1 MTPRRLDPAAVAS
14 KLRAMR
20 RLLDELDRLGPV
32 DARRF
37 AREYATQLIVER
49 VVSQLVD
56 LAAGINAHVLA
67 VETGAVPADVRR
79 SFGAAAAAGL
89 ICEDLAVELAPSAG
103 LRNVLV
109 HAYLDL
115 DVARLVAAVPL
126 ATEQYGE
133 YVRQVA
139 RWLTDRA
146 ERPPGPALP

>member
-1 MTPRRLDPAAVAS
+1 MTPRRLDVDALAG

-32 DARRF
+32 DVARF
-37 AREYATQLIVER
+37 AREYGTQLIV
-49 VVSQLVD
+49 
-56 LAAGINAHVLA
+56 AA
-67 VETGAVPADVRR
+67 R
-79 SFGAAAAAGL
+79 
-89 ICEDLAVELAPSAG
+89 LAPSAG

-109 HAYLDL
+109 PACLAPAYLDL
-115 DVARLVAAVPL
+115 DLERLVAAVPL

-146 ERPPGPALP
+146 E

>member
-1 MTPRRLDPAAVAS
+1 VTPRRLDPATVAS

-32 DARRF
+32 DAGRF
-37 AREYATQLIVER
+37 AREYGTQLIVER

-67 VETGAVPADVRR
+67 AETGAVPADVRR
-79 SFGAAAAAGL
+79 SFAAAAAAGL
-89 ICEDLAVELAPSAG
+89 IREDLAAELAPSAG
-103 LRNVLV
+103 LRDVLV

-139 RWLTDRA
+139 RWVTDRA
-146 ERPPGPALP
+146 E